1 MRKFLLLLAF
11 LFLISC
17 GDYGAERIVSVSDE
31 TSRNGNGQN
40 NSENQEVSDESMID
54 DGNGGTGEKSDGG
67 EYVADDENPEIS
79 DDCEYTKDDSD
90 IHGGDEIP
98 DGGENH
104 EPTDGDSPVNDE
116 NLFPDDDET
125 PDEEPPV
132 CGELFNGSNCFR
144 ASCWSDAD
152 CCEAD
157 LCVATDAC
165 GGAKVCRNAF
175 FKENFDSYVAGSFP
189 NGGPWTLK
197 YDGVGKKYQIVTSE
211 KYVSEQNSM
220 HLLGRSDWS
229 AIMTTV
235 LPQVPTVINVE
246 VKMNTEGNDVYLA
259 LCTFNG
265 SGKWGNYDM
274 KIEFAD
280 GKIRY
285 QIPEW
290 FAYDVTASYEPD
302 VWYKIRFKLDQAN
315 KTVSV
320 WVNDELKVDSQVHD
334 FDSLLIPNLC
344 LSSNKGQ
351 KKVWFDDIFVW
362 AE

>member
-1 MRKFLLLLAF
+1 MKKFFF
-11 LFLISC
+11 LFLVFILVSC
-17 GDYGAERIVSVSDE
+17 TQEGLMKLTQDSGEIEENNGSEIQDSDSVKPDEEKPDDAE
-31 TSRNGNGQN
+31 TP
-40 NSENQEVSDESMID
+40 
-54 DGNGGTGEKSDGG
+54 
-67 EYVADDENPEIS
+67 VADDTEPVEPADEDHADLPDAEPDDVDSADEDENPLP
-79 DDCEYTKDDSD
+79 
-90 IHGGDEIP
+90 DE
-98 DGGENH
+98 E
-104 EPTDGDSPVNDE
+104 
-116 NLFPDDDET
+116 
-125 PDEEPPV
+125 PDEEPPL
-132 CGELFNGSNCFR
+132 CGEIFNGTNCFR
-144 ASCWSDAD
+144 ASCESDAD

-157 LCVATDAC
+157 LCVATDGC

-189 NGGPWTLK
+189 NANWTLK
-197 YDGVGKKYQIVTSE
+197 YDGRGSQYQVVTSE
-211 KYVSEQNSM
+211 RSVSAENSM
-220 HLLGRSDWS
+220 HLLGRSDWA

-246 VKMNTEGNDVYLA
+246 VKMNTQGDDVYLA

-274 KIEFAD
+274 KVEFAD
-280 GKIRY
+280 GKIQY

-290 FAYDVTASYEPD
+290 HAYGIAPSYEPNE
-302 VWYKIRFKLDQAN
+302 WYKIRFKLDQAN

-320 WVNDELKVDSQVHD
+320 WLNDELKVDNQVHN

>member
-1 MRKFLLLLAF
+1 MKKFFFMFFAF
-11 LFLISC
+11 VLISC
-17 GDYGAERIVSVSDE
+17 G
-31 TSRNGNGQN
+31 
-40 NSENQEVSDESMID
+40 SE
-54 DGNGGTGEKSDGG
+54 GLKRLT
-67 EYVADDENPEIS
+67 
-79 DDCEYTKDDSD
+79 
-90 IHGGDEIP
+90 
-98 DGGENH
+98 
-104 EPTDGDSPVNDE
+104 PV
-116 NLFPDDDET
+116 DDET
-125 PDEEPPV
+125 PDDGVAENDIPENDGHEILDSDPAEPTESVTDNAETPVVDDNDPTEPADEDRVDLPDDGDLANDDENPLPDEEPDEEPPL
-132 CGELFNGSNCFR
+132 CGELFNGSNCFM
-144 ASCWSDAD
+144 ASCKTDAD

-157 LCVATDAC
+157 LCVTADAC
-165 GGAKVCRNAF
+165 GGKKVCRNAF

-189 NGGPWTLK
+189 KANWTLK
-197 YDGVGKKYQIVTSE
+197 YNGVGNNYQIVTSE

-246 VKMNTEGNDVYLA
+246 AKMNTQGDDVYLA

-290 FAYDVTASYEPD
+290 YAYDIAPSYEPD
-302 VWYKIRFKLDQAN
+302 VWYKIRFKLDQGN

-320 WVNDELKVDSQVHD
+320 WLNDKLKVDNQVHN
-334 FDSLLIPNLC
+334 FDSLPIPNLC